1 MANSTPT
8 LSGDAGHSSL
18 SGYGPSSNA
27 AAVLPVFDGNK
38 KSFRDFDFKLKALCF
53 ELGLDVILLRPSEWQ
68 ASIAALQRRVDGHNV
83 MRGATEQDASSLA
96 KEQSKSRLLAKILIT
111 KISANVS
118 RLLQESLREEDHFNA
133 IAIYKFLHQNFSI
146 SEEMK
151 QF

>member
-68 ASIAALQRRVDGHNV
+68 ASIAALQRRVDG
-83 MRGATEQDASSLA
+83 RGATEQDASSLV
-96 KEQSKSRLLAKILIT
+96 KEQAKSRLL
-111 KISANVS
+111 
-118 RLLQESLREEDHFNA
+118 
-133 IAIYKFLHQNFSI
+133 KF
-146 SEEMK
+146 
-151 QF
+151 